1 MTQATKTCQLPSALS
16 HDPGALGAAD
26 SRRGGGDGTDD
37 GGGEAIEILA
47 NASNS
52 GKGHC

>member
-16 HDPGALGAAD
+16 HDPGAPGAAD
-26 SRRGGGDGTDD
+26 SRRGDGTDD
-37 GGGEAIEILA
+37 GGGETIEILA
-47 NASNS
+47 NTSNS